1 MLRKKPCVSIP
12 AGSRVEVT
20 LEPGHNLAPVGKK
33 RGAATSPATARP
45 APENPSRRTAH
56 VSGWSRCKQPT
67 ARHDESPP
75 KRALVR
81 SSCHSRPPGGFKG
94 GLPRPQAPASLPSAP
109 PQPRGARV
117 GTRWRMR
124 IWPRPAA
131 CALAYG
137 TGLAP
142 SLTSFMRDGGEDL
155 QAVGVRRS
163 GLPCRAARGLAM
175 ASRGQVTGKGMS
187 WVLRRTYFPNG
198 RNGAESSTPSMTGGA
213 RPRGR
218 PTRLRD
224 RREDRLRR
232 STAPDA
238 GTNAARASCAFGGR
252 AWIAPKPVDGLPS
265 FGP

>member
-1 MLRKKPCVSIP
+1 VPPFLPGHRSRLPSSRGTTSRPWARNGGRRHPLPPPARRQRIPPGAQHMYP
-12 AGSRVEVT
+12 AGAAANSRQHGT
-20 LEPGHNLAPVGKK
+20 TRARRSGPSFDPDATHAR
-33 RGAATSPATARP
+33 RGVQRRATTA
-45 APENPSRRTAH
+45 
-56 VSGWSRCKQPT
+56 
-67 ARHDESPP
+67 
-75 KRALVR
+75 
-81 SSCHSRPPGGFKG
+81 
-94 GLPRPQAPASLPSAP
+94 PRPRFPAKRP

-265 FGP
+265 FVP